1 MNLEIFHPSKVCNGV
16 INIKGSKSIT
26 NRLLFLQSLYPSIK
40 IINESNSEDTA
51 VMKKALNSKNNFI
64 DIGHAGTAMRFLTS
78 YFSTVKD
85 REIILTGSKRM
96 EERPIKILVDALRKL
111 GAKILYQKN
120 EGFPP
125 IKIIGTDLMSKDISL
140 SSNISSQYISSLML
154 LAPIIDNGLRIKLI
168 GKVTSE
174 PYIKMTLEL
183 LKELGINSFIKKNI
197 IKIKPKKKIN
207 QISYKVE
214 SDWSSASYFYSII
227 ALCEDGEIV
236 LNNFN
241 KKSLQGDSCLVKI
254 YDLLG
259 VLTRFDNGSLILSKK
274 KIEVK
279 NELNINLIDSPDIAQ
294 TIAVTCF
301 GLGLNCNLK
310 GLHTLKIKETDRL
323 IALKNEMTKLGSEI
337 TITNDSFHLKK
348 INNTLNKSCL
358 IKTYNDHRMAMAF
371 APLSIN
377 YPIQIEDFEVVKKS
391 YPNFWTDL
399 ESIGF
404 ETITS

>member
-78 YFSTVKD
+78 YFSTAKD

-183 LKELGINSFIKKNI
+183 LKELGINSFFKKNI
-197 IKIKPKKKIN
+197 IEIKPKKKIN

-214 SDWSSASYFYSII
+214 SDWSSASYFYSLI
-227 ALCEDGEIV
+227 ALCNEGEIV

-241 KKSLQGDSCLVKI
+241 KKSIQGDSCLAKI
-254 YDLLG
+254 YYLLG
-259 VLTRFDNGSLILSKK
+259 VMTKFDNGRLILSKK
-274 KIEVK
+274 KIEIK
-279 NELNINLIDSPDIAQ
+279 NVLNLNLVNSPDIAQ
-294 TIAVTCF
+294 TIAVTCL
-301 GLGLNCNLK
+301 GLGISCNLK

-337 TITNDSFHLKK
+337 SITNNSFHLKK
-348 INNTLNKSCL
+348 INNSLNKSCL

-404 ETITS
+404 KTITS

>member
-78 YFSTVKD
+78 YFSITKH

-96 EERPIKILVDALRKL
+96 QERPIKILVDALRKL

-174 PYIKMTLEL
+174 PYIKMTLDL
-183 LKELGINSFIKKNI
+183 LKELGINSFFKKNI

-337 TITNDSFHLKK
+337 TITNDSFHIKK

-371 APLSIN
+371 VPLSIN
-377 YPIQIEDFEVVKKS
+377 YPIQIEDFDVVKKS

>member
-1 MNLEIFHPSKVCNGV
+1 MNLEIFHPSKICNGT
-16 INIKGSKSIT
+16 INIKGSKSIS
-26 NRLLFLQSLYPSIK
+26 NRLLFLQAIYPSIK
-40 IINESNSEDTA
+40 IINLSNSEDTFI
-51 VMKKALNSKNNFI
+51 MKKALKSKNNLI

-78 YFSTVKD
+78 YFSTIKD

-96 EERPIKILVDALRKL
+96 QERPIKILVDVLKKL
-111 GAKILYQKN
+111 GAKISYEKK

-125 IKIIGTDLMSKDISL
+125 IKIIGSNLKVNNVFL
-140 SSNISSQYISSLML
+140 PANISSQYISSLIL
-154 LAPIIDNGLRIKLI
+154 LAPILDNVLRIELI
-168 GKVTSE
+168 GQITSA
-174 PYIKMTLEL
+174 PYIKMTIDI
-183 LKELGINSFIKKNI
+183 LKALGINSFFEQKI
-197 IKIKPKKKIN
+197 IKIIPKKEIKNIT
-207 QISYKVE
+207 YKVE

-259 VLTRFDNGSLILSKK
+259 VFTRFDNGSLILTKK

-323 IALKNEMTKLGSEI
+323 VSLKKEITKLGSEVII
-337 TITNDSFHLKK
+337 TDDSFHLKK
-348 INNTLNKSCL
+348 INNNINKSCL

-377 YPIQIEDFEVVKKS
+377 YPIQIEDFDVVKKS
-391 YPNFWTDL
+391 YPDFWSDL
-399 ESIGF
+399 ENIGF
-404 ETITS
+404 NITKS

>member
-78 YFSTVKD
+78 YFSITKH

-96 EERPIKILVDALRKL
+96 QERPIKILVDALRKL

-183 LKELGINSFIKKNI
+183 LKELGINSFFKKNI

-337 TITNDSFHLKK
+337 TITNDSFHIKK

-371 APLSIN
+371 VPLSIN
-377 YPIQIEDFEVVKKS
+377 YPIQIEDFDVVKKS

>member
-16 INIKGSKSIT
+16 INIKGSKSIS
-26 NRLLFLQSLYPSIK
+26 NRLLFLKSLYPSIK
-40 IINESNSEDTA
+40 IINESNSEDTN
-51 VMKKALNSKNNFI
+51 VMKKALKSKHNII

-78 YFSTVKD
+78 YFSILKD

-96 EERPIKILVDALRKL
+96 QERPIKILVDVLKKI
-111 GAKILYQKN
+111 GAKISYTKK
-120 EGFPP
+120 EGYPP
-125 IKIIGTDLMSKDISL
+125 LKIIG
-140 SSNISSQYISSLML
+140 SNLKANNVFLPANVSSQYISSLIL
-154 LAPIIDNGLRIKLI
+154 LAPILDKGLRIELI
-168 GKVTSE
+168 GEISSA
-174 PYIKMTLEL
+174 PYINMTLDI
-183 LKELGINSFIKKNI
+183 LKELGINSFFEKNI
-197 IKIKPKKKIN
+197 IKITPKKEIKN
-207 QISYKVE
+207 ISYKVE

-259 VLTRFDNGSLILSKK
+259 VFTRFDNGSLILTKK

-301 GLGLNCNLK
+301 GLGINCNLK

-323 IALKNEMTKLGSEI
+323 VALKNEMTKLGSEI
-337 TITNDSFHLKK
+337 SITNNSFHLKK

-377 YPIQIEDFEVVKKS
+377 YPIQIEDFDVVKKS

>member
-1 MNLEIFHPSKVCNGV
+1 MNLEIFHPSKICNGT
-16 INIKGSKSIT
+16 INIKGSKSIS
-26 NRLLFLQSLYPSIK
+26 NRLLFLQAIYPSIK
-40 IINESNSEDTA
+40 IINLSNSEDTFI
-51 VMKKALNSKNNFI
+51 MKKALKSKNNLI

-78 YFSTVKD
+78 YFSSIKD

-96 EERPIKILVDALRKL
+96 QERPIKILVDVLKKL
-111 GAKILYQKN
+111 GAKISYEKK

-125 IKIIGTDLMSKDISL
+125 IKIIGSNLKVNNVFL
-140 SSNISSQYISSLML
+140 PANISSQYISSLIL
-154 LAPIIDNGLRIKLI
+154 LAPILDNGLRIELI
-168 GKVTSE
+168 GQITSA
-174 PYIKMTLEL
+174 PYIKMTIDI
-183 LKELGINSFIKKNI
+183 LKALGINSFFEQKI
-197 IKIKPKKKIN
+197 IKIIPKKEIKNIT
-207 QISYKVE
+207 YKVE

-227 ALCEDGEIV
+227 ALCEEGEIV

-259 VLTRFDNGSLILSKK
+259 VFTRFDNGSLILTKK

-323 IALKNEMTKLGSEI
+323 VSLKKEITKLGSEVII
-337 TITNDSFHLKK
+337 TEDSFHLKK
-348 INNTLNKSCL
+348 INNKINKSCL

-377 YPIQIEDFEVVKKS
+377 YPIQIEDFDVVKKS
-391 YPNFWTDL
+391 YPDFWSDL
-399 ESIGF
+399 ENIGF
-404 ETITS
+404 NITKS

>member
-111 GAKILYQKN
+111 GAKVLYQKN

-337 TITNDSFHLKK
+337 TITNDSFHIKK
-348 INNTLNKSCL
+348 INNTLNKRCL

-371 APLSIN
+371 VPLSIN

>member
-1 MNLEIFHPSKVCNGV
+1 MNLEIFHPSKICNGT
-16 INIKGSKSIT
+16 INIKGSKSIS
-26 NRLLFLQSLYPSIK
+26 NRLLFLQAIYPSIK
-40 IINESNSEDTA
+40 IINLSNSEDTFI
-51 VMKKALNSKNNFI
+51 MKKALKSKNNLI

-78 YFSTVKD
+78 YFSTIKD

-96 EERPIKILVDALRKL
+96 QERPIKILVDVLKKL
-111 GAKILYQKN
+111 GAKISYEKK

-125 IKIIGTDLMSKDISL
+125 IKIIGSNLKVNNVFL
-140 SSNISSQYISSLML
+140 PANISSQYISSLIL
-154 LAPIIDNGLRIKLI
+154 LAPILDNVLRIELI
-168 GKVTSE
+168 GQITSA
-174 PYIKMTLEL
+174 PYIKMTIDI
-183 LKELGINSFIKKNI
+183 LKALGINSFFEQKI
-197 IKIKPKKKIN
+197 IKIIPKKEIKNIT
-207 QISYKVE
+207 YKVE

-259 VLTRFDNGSLILSKK
+259 VFTRFDNGSLILTKK

-323 IALKNEMTKLGSEI
+323 VSLKKEITKLGSEVII
-337 TITNDSFHLKK
+337 TDDSFHLKK
-348 INNTLNKSCL
+348 INNKINKSCL

-377 YPIQIEDFEVVKKS
+377 YPIQIEDFDVVKKS
-391 YPNFWTDL
+391 YPDFWSDL
-399 ESIGF
+399 ENIGF
-404 ETITS
+404 NITKS

>member
-96 EERPIKILVDALRKL
+96 QERPIKILVDALKKI
-111 GAKILYQKN
+111 GAKISYQKK

-125 IKIIGTDLMSKDISL
+125 LKIIGSNLKSKDIFL
-140 SSNISSQYISSLML
+140 PANISSQYISSLIL
-154 LAPIIDNGLRIKLI
+154 LAPILDNGLRIKLI
-168 GKVTSE
+168 GEITSI
-174 PYIKMTLEL
+174 PYIKMTLKL
-183 LKELGINSFIKKNI
+183 LKELGVKSFFKKNI
-197 IKIKPKKKIN
+197 IEISPKKKIN
-207 QISYKVE
+207 PISYKVE

-227 ALCEDGEIV
+227 ALCKEGEIV

-241 KKSLQGDSCLVKI
+241 KKSLQGDSCLINI
-254 YDLLG
+254 YDSLG
-259 VLTRFDNGSLILSKK
+259 VSSRFDDGRLILSKK

-279 NELNINLIDSPDIAQ
+279 NILNLNLIDSPDIAQ

-301 GLGLNCNLK
+301 GLSLNCNLK

-323 IALKNEMTKLGSEI
+323 AALKTEMTKLGAEI
-337 TITNDSFHLKK
+337 NITKNSFHLKN
-348 INNTLNKSCL
+348 INNNIKKSNFL
-358 IKTYNDHRMAMAF
+358 KTYDDHRMAMAF
-371 APLSIN
+371 APLSIH

-391 YPNFWTDL
+391 YPGFWNDL

-404 ETITS
+404 KTVKS

>member
-1 MNLEIFHPSKVCNGV
+1 MNLEIFHPSKICNGI
-16 INIKGSKSIT
+16 INIKGSKSIS
-26 NRLLFLQSLYPSIK
+26 NRLLFLKAIYPSIK
-40 IINESNSEDTA
+40 IINLSNSEDTFI
-51 VMKKALNSKNNFI
+51 MKKALKSKNNLI

-78 YFSTVKD
+78 YFSIIKD
-85 REIILTGSKRM
+85 REIILTGSERM
-96 EERPIKILVDALRKL
+96 QERPIKILVDVLQKL
-111 GAKILYQKN
+111 GAKISYEKK

-125 IKIIGTDLMSKDISL
+125 IKIIGSNLKVNNVFL
-140 SSNISSQYISSLML
+140 PANISSQYISSLIL
-154 LAPIIDNGLRIKLI
+154 LAPILDNGLRIELI
-168 GKVTSE
+168 GQITSA
-174 PYIKMTLEL
+174 PYIKMTIDILNA
-183 LKELGINSFIKKNI
+183 LGINSFFEQKI
-197 IKIKPKKKIN
+197 IKIIPKKEIKNIT
-207 QISYKVE
+207 YKVE

-259 VLTRFDNGSLILSKK
+259 VFTRFDNGSLILSKK

-323 IALKNEMTKLGSEI
+323 VSLKKEITKLGSEVII
-337 TITNDSFHLKK
+337 TEDSFHLKK
-348 INNTLNKSCL
+348 INNNINKSCL

-377 YPIQIEDFEVVKKS
+377 YPIQIEDFDVVKKS